1 MHQLLGRLCTKP
13 AELDELRK
21 LLRWILFAARRD
33 IVLKLHAE
41 VTRIL
46 KDPEFIQKE
55 ITAKGYE
62 LVASTPEDFATFLAA
77 DSVRNARAV
86 KISGAKVE

>member
-1 MHQLLGRLCTKP
+1 M
-13 AELDELRK
+13 
-21 LLRWILFAARRD
+21 
-33 IVLKLHAE
+33 KLHAE

-46 KDPEFIQKE
+46 KDPEFVQKE
-55 ITAKGYE
+55 IVAKSYD
-62 LVASTPEDFATFLAA
+62 LVASTPEEFAAFLVA

>member
-1 MHQLLGRLCTKP
+1 M
-13 AELDELRK
+13 
-21 LLRWILFAARRD
+21 
-33 IVLKLHAE
+33 
-41 VTRIL
+41 
-46 KDPEFIQKE
+46 QKE

-62 LVASTPEDFATFLAA
+62 LVASTPEEFATFLAA